1 MMLVA
6 DGIFPMGSSSAKM
19 ISGSQCGWI
28 SLFLI
33 VVFVA
38 GCGPKQPVEVYP
50 PASSRDA
57 VQRARDILSL
67 YAGGQPVGSESIG
80 FDLMVEDVRKVDAT
94 VAETLEKGL
103 AEITARPA
111 AARVTATRL
120 LEQLPASAAAA
131 AAAVGLGPAP

>member
-1 MMLVA
+1 MKGSAVNAIDSAVSFMVLVLV
-6 DGIFPMGSSSAKM
+6 MGV
-19 ISGSQCGWI
+19 G
-28 SLFLI
+28 L
-33 VVFVA
+33 V
-38 GCGPKQPVEVYP
+38 GCSPKRPVEVFP

-57 VQRARDILSL
+57 IQRARDILSL

-131 AAAVGLGPAP
+131 AAAAGLGPAP